1 MFIIKDICN
10 ELELFADLSLQE
22 SYDNAGLIVGNAQ
35 AEAKAV
41 LLTIDVTEAVVDEA
55 IARGAN
61 LIVAHHPFVFKGI
74 KRFTGNNDVERSL
87 LKAIKHDIAI
97 YAAHTNIDAV
107 MQGVNGKIA
116 EKIGLKDCQILQP
129 KAAHLLKL
137 VTFVPQLHV
146 FAVRDAIF
154 AAGAGNIGN
163 YDSCSFSGEGWGTFK
178 AQDGAQPFVGQIDA
192 LHSEKEIRIEFI
204 LPVHKRQAVIAAL
217 LKAHPYEAPAYDLYA
232 LENDWQQAGSGM
244 VGELDR
250 AEDSMDFLC
259 RIKAVFGNPTVRHTK
274 ITSNTIQR
282 VALCG
287 GSGSFLL
294 KNAIAAKADIFISA
308 DFKYH
313 EFFDA
318 ENKII
323 IADVGHFESEQFTKE
338 IFYEIFTKK
347 FPTFA
352 ILISE
357 INTNPINYL

>member
-1 MFIIKDICN
+1 MIKIKDICN

-35 AEAKAV
+35 ANAKAV

-61 LIVAHHPFVFKGI
+61 LIVAHHPFVFKAI
-74 KRFTGNNDVERSL
+74 KKFTGSNDVERTL
-87 LKAIKHDIAI
+87 LKAIKNDVAI
-97 YAAHTNIDAV
+97 YASHTNIDAV

-116 EKIGLKDCQILQP
+116 DKIGLKNCKILQP
-129 KAAHLLKL
+129 KSGNLLKL
-137 VTFVPQLHV
+137 ITFVPQLHV

-154 AAGAGNIGN
+154 AAGAGQIGN
-163 YDSCSFSGEGWGTFK
+163 YTNCSFSSEGWGTFK
-178 AQDGAQPFVGQIDA
+178 AMDGAQPFVGEIDA

-204 LPVHKRQAVIAAL
+204 LAAHQQHAVLSAL
-217 LKAHPYEAPAYDLYA
+217 HQAHPYEEPAYDLIA
-232 LENDWQQAGSGM
+232 LENKWQQAGAGI
-244 VGELDR
+244 VGELEN
-250 AEDSMDFLC
+250 AIDSRLFLQK
-259 RIKAVFGNPTVRHTK
+259 IKAIFGNPTVRHTK
-274 ITSNTIQR
+274 ITSNTLQR
-282 VALCG
+282 VAICG

-338 IFYEIFTKK
+338 IFYEIITKK

-352 ILISE
+352 VLISE